1 MSVIHF
7 EAPDKG
13 DTLSAA
19 HSEIIAYSKWSRKWM
34 NVERYKV
41 TQGWNN
47 PFTAWM
53 EMPPAPV
60 KPKRFV
66 VEESSFVKGRW
77 LVLRVSDGQCVANYI
92 PTREAAERIADI
104 YEEVTP

>member
-1 MSVIHF
+1 MSEIHF
-7 EAPDKG
+7 ERPDKG
-13 DTLSAA
+13 DTLSAD

-41 TQGWNN
+41 AQGWNN

-66 VEESSFVKGRW
+66 VEENM
-77 LVLRVSDGQCVANYI
+77 DGTAYVWDNANKHSPAHHI
-92 PTREAAERIADI
+92 PTREAAQRIADI
-104 YEEVTP
+104 YEETTP